1 MTWQN
6 VTVDHRLPVRAFN
19 LRKREERAIAS
30 RWTNLTA
37 MSFESNRRKNGRY
50 SEVELRCYKRIW
62 RMQYAP
68 KLRQVPLLTDMPSEN
83 PTAHSDQG

>member
-1 MTWQN
+1 M
-6 VTVDHRLPVRAFN
+6 
-19 LRKREERAIAS
+19 AS
-30 RWTNLTA
+30 HWTNLTA

-68 KLRQVPLLTDMPSEN
+68 KLRQVPLFDGHAERKPDC
-83 PTAHSDQG
+83 PF